1 MGQIKRHDMKPDYQ
15 NPAYFTATDRERKV
29 HGLYL
34 TKNHA
39 ASSYGIP
46 VFVDQDSKDAYGPF
60 DMVGWEFLSFGGER
74 ECQSAR
80 KAGYPVPV

>member
-1 MGQIKRHDMKPDYQ
+1 MKPDYQ

-60 DMVGWEFLSFGGER
+60 DMVGWEFLRGKGMSKRQEGR
-74 ECQSAR
+74 
-80 KAGYPVPV
+80 VPGSCLMIH